1 MLIHS
6 LTCSSSWG
14 PIKLGY
20 KITFSALPK
29 QVPIASTGPDPAVA
43 EKQAAKEIREAAR
56 ARCEEAAQQSKALFE
71 ALSLWHESLLS
82 TRDADD
88 DICPEDSDSLDAEEL
103 WMKLSARSA
112 EVNGRLK
119 SIQTFLAWLDSTTSS
134 PSPVTRPASVP
145 QPRPRSVDAFL
156 LAEYKC
162 DSLKIPAAKDFRVEI
177 PIDMLSDDNSDD
189 SICIEWQVSLVQ
201 ASTAVKANHNLTLG
215 FSVVERGR
223 DGLLPQLE
231 AYRVIKGA
239 GSAHDTFLIRP
250 SIDSDANRCRTF
262 IFVFDNTFSWYNP
275 KFVSYRIAVLRSP
288 ALPEASS
295 PESPRMEV
303 ENQSSSKLTVSTE
316 NEWDSTIAVDKLL
329 AEVSEDDIEP
339 SIPIEHDL
347 GPSDGDAVH
356 TELASW
362 VGRVL
367 RFAADS
373 ASS

>member
-1 MLIHS
+1 M
-6 LTCSSSWG
+6 
-14 PIKLGY
+14 
-20 KITFSALPK
+20 
-29 QVPIASTGPDPAVA
+29 
-43 EKQAAKEIREAAR
+43 AR
-56 ARCEEAAQQSKALFE
+56 IRCEEAAQQSKALFD
-71 ALSLWHESLLS
+71 ALSLWHESLVS
-82 TRDADD
+82 FRDADC
-88 DICPEDSDSLDAEEL
+88 DICPEDLDSLDAEEL

-119 SIQTFLAWLDSTTSS
+119 TIQTFLAWLDSTTSS
-134 PSPVTRPASVP
+134 LSPVMRPASAP
-145 QPRPRSVDAFL
+145 QLRRRSVDALL

-177 PIDMLSDDNSDD
+177 PIDMLSDDNSEN
-189 SICIEWQVSLVQ
+189 SISIEWQVSLVQ
-201 ASTAVKANHNLTLG
+201 ASTAVKVNHNLTLG

-223 DGLLPQLE
+223 DGLLPQVE
-231 AYRVIKGA
+231 AYRVIKGT
-239 GSAHDTFLIRP
+239 GSAHGTFLIRP
-250 SIDSDANRCRTF
+250 SLDSDANRCRTF

-275 KFVSYRIAVLRSP
+275 KFVSYRIAVLRSL

-295 PESPRMEV
+295 PESLRIEV

-316 NEWDSTIAVDKLL
+316 HEWDSTMAVDKSFAALN
-329 AEVSEDDIEP
+329 EDEIDP
-339 SIPIEHDL
+339 SAPFERDRS
-347 GPSDGDAVH
+347 PSDGDAVQ